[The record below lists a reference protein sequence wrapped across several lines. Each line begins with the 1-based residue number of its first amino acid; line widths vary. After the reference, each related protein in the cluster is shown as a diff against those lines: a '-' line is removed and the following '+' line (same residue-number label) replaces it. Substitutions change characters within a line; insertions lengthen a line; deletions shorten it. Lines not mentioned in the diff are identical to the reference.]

1 MKSINL
7 LTAFF
12 AAVILL
18 SGCGEKPNDGRM
30 VEKFVSRLNAREY
43 SCASQYI
50 YPGDHPKLKLFAE
63 VMSKNPETFFKLI
76 SKENATINDKPAV
89 KVRLECV
96 NTTPYFRNY
105 MESLRLIDENG
116 IIEDT
121 WQICETVDGKSLSFN
136 WARIKGENLMLA
148 HLEEGQSI
156 PVFRSQSRNS
166 TQINTFKSGD
176 KVIIDNYPADS
187 RWMRCFKT
195 DDNCRLVNGYID
207 RAAVSSTDGK
217 FFNLN
222 IFDTLSL
229 LVAGLLFLVFG
240 CLFYLIRLIVEA
252 LMGTGCLAWILI
264 PCLVLGW
271 LYVLYQLLEKI
282 LFELF
287 IINLPY

>member
-7 LTAFF
+7 LTALFT
-12 AAVILL
+12 AVILL

-76 SKENATINDKPAV
+76 SKENATIDNKPAV
-89 KVRLECV
+89 KVRLECI

-105 MESLRLIDENG
+105 MESLKLIDENG

-121 WQICETVDGKSLSFN
+121 WQVCETVDGKSLSFN

-148 HLEEGQSI
+148 HLEDEQSI

-187 RWMRCFKT
+187 KWVRCFKT
-195 DDNCRLVNGYID
+195 DENCRLVNGYID
-207 RAAVSSTDGK
+207 RGRSVVRCVWRIVLSDKVNCRGADGYR
-217 FFNLN
+217 F
-222 IFDTLSL
+222 
-229 LVAGLLFLVFG
+229 
-240 CLFYLIRLIVEA
+240 
-252 LMGTGCLAWILI
+252 
-264 PCLVLGW
+264 PCLGTNSVHSSRLA
-271 LYVLYQLLEKI
+271 I
-282 LFELF
+282 CT
-287 IINLPY
+287 ISIA